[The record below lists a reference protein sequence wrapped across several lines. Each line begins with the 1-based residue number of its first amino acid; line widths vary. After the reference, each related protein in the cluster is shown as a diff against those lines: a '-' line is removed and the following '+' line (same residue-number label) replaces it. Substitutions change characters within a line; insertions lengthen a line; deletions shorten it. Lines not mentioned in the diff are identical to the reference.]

1 MLKRNNFLV
10 EEKDKKVPVV
20 DKLKEVAHK
29 STFFTFFQNALQSG
43 DLNNLTKDKI
53 EPGKLIKEDVLGRF
67 ARNRAPQFNTIR

>member
-29 STFFTFFQNALQSG
+29 STFFTFF
-43 DLNNLTKDKI
+43 
-53 EPGKLIKEDVLGRF
+53 
-67 ARNRAPQFNTIR
+67 